1 MTDATAE
8 AFEFKAEIR
17 QLLNILVH
25 SLYSDREIF
34 LRELVSNA
42 SDALNRLRIEQL
54 TNPDVLDP
62 SAELRIDITTDEEA
76 GILTIRDTGIGMSR
90 EELMQNLGTIAHSG
104 AAQFLAALQ
113 QRDQGMDVIGQF
125 GVGFYSVFMV
135 ADTVEV
141 TSRSHRSEDS
151 AWTWRS
157 TGDNNYELRPAD
169 KADRG
174 TEIRIHLKDDA
185 QDSAKEFARGY
196 RIEQIIRAH
205 SDFVAFPIYVN
216 GGEKPVNQRTA
227 LWREPAAKISDEDAN
242 NFYRQ
247 LTLEFEPPLL
257 RTHVRTDVPV
267 QIYALL
273 FVPGS
278 SQRGP
283 LSARQEDGLKLYTRK
298 VLIQDYTTDLLP
310 KYFRF
315 VHGVVDSE
323 DIPLN
328 VSREMVQNTPV
339 MARIKK
345 ALTGRLI
352 DDLKKLAADDAEKYA
367 AFWQQFG
374 YFIKEGI
381 ATDNEYRDRLM
392 SLWRVKTS
400 TSAGEWTDLAGYIE
414 RMDAQQSEIYYLLG
428 DDPKSIGNSPHLDS
442 FRQRGLEVIYLTD
455 PIDSFVVTA
464 VSEFEGKALRNA
476 ASADLTLPETEQ
488 SAAADDT
495 APALEGDSLAGLVAR
510 FKAVLGELVVDVRA
524 SDRLSSSPV
533 RLVEAEGAMGQE
545 MQRVYRLIEQNY
557 EVPKKVLEINPRHAL
572 LTQIAGWGAD
582 DPRAPLLIEQLFESA
597 LLLEG
602 LHPNPAGMVTRIQQL
617 MEKAAGL

>member
-34 LRELVSNA
+34 LRELISNA

-54 TNPDVLDP
+54 TNVDVLDP

-76 GILTIRDTGIGMSR
+76 GILTIRDTGIGMNR
-90 EELMQNLGTIAHSG
+90 EDLIVNLGTIAHSG

-141 TSRSHRSEDS
+141 TSRSYRPDDS

-157 TGDNNYELRPAD
+157 TGDNSYELRPAE
-169 KADRG
+169 KTDRG
-174 TEIRIHLKDDA
+174 TEIRIHLKED
-185 QDSAKEFARGY
+185 AKEFTRSY
-196 RIEQIIRAH
+196 RIEQIIRTH

-227 LWREPAAKISDEDAN
+227 LWREPAAKITDEDAN

-283 LSARQEDGLKLYTRK
+283 LSPRTDDGLKLYTRK

-352 DDLKKLAADDAEKYA
+352 DDLKKLATDDAEKYA
-367 AFWQQFG
+367 TFWKQFG

-381 ATDNEYRDRLM
+381 ATDFEYRDRLM
-392 SLWRVKTS
+392 SLWRFKTS
-400 TSAGEWTDLAGYIE
+400 TSAGEWTDLAGYVE
-414 RMDAQQSEIYYLLG
+414 RMAAQQTEIYYLLG
-428 DDPKSIGNSPHLDS
+428 DDPKSISNSPHLDP

-488 SAAADDT
+488 TTADDN
-495 APALEGDSLAGLVAR
+495 APALEGESLDSLVAR
-510 FKAVLGELVVDVRA
+510 FKEVLGELVVDVRA
-524 SDRLSSSPV
+524 SERLSSSPV
-533 RLVEAEGAMGQE
+533 RLVEADGAMGQE

-572 LTQIAGWGAD
+572 LTQMAGWAAD
-582 DPRAPLLIEQLFESA
+582 DPRTPLLIEQLFESA

-602 LHPNPAGMVTRIQQL
+602 LHPNPASMVTRIQQL